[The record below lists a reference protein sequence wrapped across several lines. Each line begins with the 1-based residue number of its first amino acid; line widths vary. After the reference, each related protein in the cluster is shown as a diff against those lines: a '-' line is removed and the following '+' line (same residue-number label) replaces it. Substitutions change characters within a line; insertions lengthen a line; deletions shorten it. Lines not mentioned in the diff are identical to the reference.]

1 MQPKKGEETSLLIL
15 IFCWSRSFPGFD
27 ELPVFMLI
35 INIFPSLFLRSE
47 LALLSSHCHV
57 NVCVS
62 IYTHVYIHICIY
74 MYIYVYIH
82 MYTYILKNYFNISLT
97 TMINQEVKNIKQD
110 GTILILLYYRLD
122 FISGLMLFRSLLW
135 QNTSMKLSLLSCISL
150 PWD

>member
-1 MQPKKGEETSLLIL
+1 
-15 IFCWSRSFPGFD
+15 
-27 ELPVFMLI
+27 
-35 INIFPSLFLRSE
+35 
-47 LALLSSHCHV
+47 
-57 NVCVS
+57 
-62 IYTHVYIHICIY
+62 
-74 MYIYVYIH
+74 